1 MKNMRKITREVKAGN
16 IIIGGGRP
24 VSIQS
29 MTNTDTANIDATVEQ
44 INKLTNAGCDIV
56 RISVYNE
63 KSAEAIKE
71 IKSRTNCVLV
81 ADIHFNSKL
90 AILSIKNGI
99 DKLRINPGNIGGAE
113 KVKALA
119 EYAKEY
125 GVPIRIGVNSGS
137 VEKHILIKYGGPTP
151 EALVE
156 SALDHANILEKENFY
171 DIVISVKSSS
181 VSNTVNA
188 YRILSQKTD
197 YPLHLGVTEAGTKRL
212 GTVKSAVGIGALLLD
227 GIGDTIRVS
236 LSGDPVNEVIAA
248 KDILT
253 ATGFRKDSVEIISC
267 PTCGRCTIDV
277 EKIAL
282 EIESRVS
289 HLKIPFKLAVMGCI
303 VNGPGEAEQAD
314 LCICGAGGEAM
325 IIKKGEIIERIP
337 QEKAVDTLVDYIE
350 RASKEIIRG

>member
-1 MKNMRKITREVKAGN
+1 MKYMRKLTREVKAGN
-16 IIIGGGRP
+16 IFIGGGHP

-29 MTNTDTANIDATVEQ
+29 MTNTESTNIDATVEQ
-44 INKLTNAGCDIV
+44 INKLKSAGCDIV

-71 IKSRTNCVLV
+71 IKSQTNCVLV
-81 ADIHFNSKL
+81 ADIHFNSNL
-90 AILSIKNGI
+90 ATLSIKNGI

-119 EYAKEY
+119 ECAKDY

-137 VEKHILIKYGGPTP
+137 VEKHLLRKYGGPTP

-156 SALDHANILEKENFY
+156 SALCHVNILENVKFY

-181 VSNTVNA
+181 VSDTVKA

-197 YPLHLGVTEAGTKRL
+197 YPLHLGVTEAGTRRL
-212 GTVKSAVGIGALLLD
+212 GTVKSAIGIGALLLE

-253 ATGFRKDSVEIISC
+253 AVGLRNDAIEIISC
-267 PTCGRCTIDV
+267 PTCGRCSIDV

-282 EIESRVS
+282 EAEKRVA
-289 HLKIPFKLAVMGCI
+289 HIKIPFKLAVMGCI

-314 LCICGAGGEAM
+314 LCICGAGDEAL
-325 IIKKGEIIERIP
+325 IIKKGEIIDRIP
-337 QEKAVDTLVDYIE
+337 QGKAVDTLVDYIE
-350 RASKEIIRG
+350 KISKETTRG